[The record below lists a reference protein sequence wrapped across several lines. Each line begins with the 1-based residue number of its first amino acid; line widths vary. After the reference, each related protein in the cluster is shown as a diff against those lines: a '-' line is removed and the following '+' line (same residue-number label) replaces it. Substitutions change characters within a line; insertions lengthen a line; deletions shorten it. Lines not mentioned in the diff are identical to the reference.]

1 MNMQVTIGFN
11 PEALSAISELT
22 AAIRSLSGGVVN
34 TTVNTVT
41 KPAAKTADAKPADD
55 KSGDDNA
62 EAVVIWWGNNTA
74 GTFGTVDSEEAFKAL
89 KKKDAKVVKLT
100 EAQFEKK
107 TAEAAKA
114 AKAAASK
121 PAADAAD
128 LPSEDDLIEAFSTYL
143 PAEGL
148 DEATKKERRAF
159 VKAVAARFG
168 VAKASLIGEDDRALA
183 INLVQRKA
191 AGQDIDPEDAEFEEF
206 DAEEDDGI

>member
-41 KPAAKTADAKPADD
+41 KSADKPAAKPADV
-55 KSGDDNA
+55 KPDDENA
-62 EAVVIWWGNNTA
+62 DVVVIWWGNNTA

-121 PAADAAD
+121 PAATDAE
-128 LPSEDDLIEAFSTYL
+128 LPSEDDLVEAFSTYL

-168 VAKASLIGEDDRALA
+168 VAKASLIPEDDRALA

>member
-22 AAIRSLSGGVVN
+22 AAIRGLSGGVS
-34 TTVNTVT
+34 TA
-41 KPAAKTADAKPADD
+41 PAAAAGKTEKAITKPADD
-55 KSGDDNA
+55 KSGEDNA

-74 GTFGTVDSEEAFKAL
+74 GTFGTVDSEDAFKAL

-100 EAQFEKK
+100 EAQFTKK
-107 TAEAAKA
+107 TAEAAAA
-114 AKAAASK
+114 AKVAASK
-121 PAADAAD
+121 PAATDAE

-183 INLVQRKA
+183 INLVLRKN

-206 DAEEDDGI
+206 DADEDDGI

>member
-22 AAIRSLSGGVVN
+22 AAIRGLSGGV
-34 TTVNTVT
+34 
-41 KPAAKTADAKPADD
+41 AAPKTAAASTAAVKTGA
-55 KSGDDNA
+55 GDTVVETEG
-62 EAVVIWWGNNTA
+62 EATVVTIWWGNNIT
-74 GTFGTVDSEEAFKAL
+74 GTFGIVDSEEALKAL
-89 KKKDAKVVKLT
+89 KKKDPKVVKLSET
-100 EAQFEKK
+100 QYKKKVAEA
-107 TAEAAKA
+107 AAAAKA
-114 AKAAASK
+114 AREK
-121 PAADAAD
+121 PAATDAE